1 MICHKCKHDCPD
13 GSQFL
18 PQLWAQFQA
27 TALDQEE
34 DAPAGRTAAGTS
46 NYPNQA
52 YLDSFNA
59 KRAARS
65 NTALTIAAAVLV
77 VGVGYGLVKEYGL
90 LVIASPILALFVYN
104 ILENSR
110 RRTITPWKALGQ
122 DGEHRCIFCGNRG
135 IYRKGEYRTD
145 KKYSSCSACGAFLF
159 PGMISPRRA
168 SDSRGDDPKTGLRFC
183 QNVTEATY

>member
-13 GSQFL
+13 GSSSCPNCGRNFR
-18 PQLWAQFQA
+18 PRRS
-27 TALDQEE
+27 TRKE

-59 KRAARS
+59 KRREVR

-104 ILENSR
+104 ILGKF
-110 RRTITPWKALGQ
+110 TPTNYYAVEGSLGQ

-145 KKYSSCSACGAFLF
+145 KKYSSYSACGAFLF
-159 PGMISPRRA
+159 
-168 SDSRGDDPKTGLRFC
+168 
-183 QNVTEATY
+183 QE